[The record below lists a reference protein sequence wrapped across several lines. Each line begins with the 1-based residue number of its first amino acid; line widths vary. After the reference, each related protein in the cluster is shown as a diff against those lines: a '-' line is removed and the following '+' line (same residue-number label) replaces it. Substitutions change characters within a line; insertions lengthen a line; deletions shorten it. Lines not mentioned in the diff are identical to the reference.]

1 MKEQKKLSNTQGEL
15 YPNGQRARL
24 NQISRVVNRS
34 VVTGIIFLLLLLV
47 TQLLV
52 SSVTE
57 ECLETTMALNQYRLG
72 SKTLTSSVQSY
83 SVTGQQRYYDE
94 YMAEL
99 NEHKNRD
106 AALAVLK
113 KNDITDE
120 EWAKMN
126 ELAALS
132 NELVPLEEAAMA
144 AVQAGDMQSATDAVF
159 GTAYEDTIVQINT
172 LTETTINQV
181 QDRLAGKTRAMKFI
195 QYVVELLFVLSFIYI
210 SRQIGN
216 TIRFSKEKLLE
227 PIEQVSDQMVVLAEG
242 KLHERF
248 DMYEDESEVG
258 RMVKAINSM
267 KTNLSEIIEE
277 ISGTL
282 GQMGQGNYVMDIR
295 QNYVGDFSQI
305 KDSLLAIGDKMRDTL
320 TTLQDVTQQV
330 DGGSEQ
336 LSCAATDLAEGCTTQ
351 AMKVSELAGI
361 IDVLSANTLK
371 NAQEADEC
379 RKLSSS
385 AGMLLQT
392 GNAKMQELMSA
403 ITEISSCSEQ
413 INSIISTI
421 EQIADQTG
429 LLSLNASIEAAR
441 AGEAGKGFAVVADQV
456 KKLSE
461 ESAQAVNETTKLIE
475 ATIDAVTRGTDIA
488 NDTMAN
494 MEQVMLGAGSATE
507 KMSLIASLLN
517 EEAEKMQEI
526 NESISSVSSIVDNN
540 SATSQETAAISEEQQ
555 AQVETLVDLMNYF
568 KI

>member
-1 MKEQKKLSNTQGEL
+1 MKKQKKQPTPSTEL

-34 VVTGIIFLLLLLV
+34 VVTGIIFLLMLLV

-57 ECLETTMALNQYRLG
+57 DCLETTMALNQYRLG

-83 SVTGQQRYYDE
+83 AVTGQQRYYDE

-106 AALAVLK
+106 AALAILE

-120 EWAKMN
+120 EWTKMN
-126 ELAALS
+126 EIASLS

-144 AVQAGDMQSATDAVF
+144 AVQAGDMQSASDAVF
-159 GTAYEDTIVQINT
+159 GNAYEDTVVQINS

-181 QDRLAGKTRAMKFI
+181 QDRLAGKTRAMKLI
-195 QYVVELLFVLSFIYI
+195 QYAVELLFVLSFVYI
-210 SRQIGN
+210 SRQISN
-216 TIRFSKEKLLE
+216 TIRFSKEKLLQ
-227 PIEQVSDQMVVLAEG
+227 PIEQVSAQMVVLSEG
-242 KLHERF
+242 KLHESF

-267 KTNLSEIIEE
+267 KTNLSGIIEE

-282 GQMGQGNYVMDIR
+282 EQMGQGNYVMDIR
-295 QNYVGDFSQI
+295 QDYVGDFSQI

-361 IDVLSANTLK
+361 IDALSANTMK

-392 GNAKMQELMSA
+392 GNAKMQELMAA

-413 INSIISTI
+413 INSIINTI

-475 ATIDAVTRGTDIA
+475 ATIEAVTHSTNIA
-488 NDTMAN
+488 NETMAN
-494 MEQVMLGAGSATE
+494 MEQVMVGAGSATE
-507 KMSLIASLLN
+507 KMSLIAALLN

-526 NESISSVSSIVDNN
+526 NESISSVSAIVDNN
-540 SATSQETAAISEEQQ
+540 SATSEETAAISEQQQ
-555 AQVETLVDLMNYF
+555 AQVETLVGLIDYF

>member
-1 MKEQKKLSNTQGEL
+1 
-15 YPNGQRARL
+15 
-24 NQISRVVNRS
+24 
-34 VVTGIIFLLLLLV
+34 
-47 TQLLV
+47 
-52 SSVTE
+52 
-57 ECLETTMALNQYRLG
+57 
-72 SKTLTSSVQSY
+72 
-83 SVTGQQRYYDE
+83 
-94 YMAEL
+94 
-99 NEHKNRD
+99 
-106 AALAVLK
+106 
-113 KNDITDE
+113 
-120 EWAKMN
+120 
-126 ELAALS
+126 
-132 NELVPLEEAAMA
+132 
-144 AVQAGDMQSATDAVF
+144 
-159 GTAYEDTIVQINT
+159 
-172 LTETTINQV
+172 
-181 QDRLAGKTRAMKFI
+181 
-195 QYVVELLFVLSFIYI
+195 
-210 SRQIGN
+210 
-216 TIRFSKEKLLE
+216 
-227 PIEQVSDQMVVLAEG
+227 
-242 KLHERF
+242 
-248 DMYEDESEVG
+248 
-258 RMVKAINSM
+258 
-267 KTNLSEIIEE
+267 
-277 ISGTL
+277 
-282 GQMGQGNYVMDIR
+282 MDIR

-361 IDVLSANTLK
+361 IDVLSANTMK

-403 ITEISSCSEQ
+403 IAEISSCSEQ

-494 MEQVMLGAGSATE
+494 MEQVMIGAGSATE

-526 NESISSVSSIVDNN
+526 NESISSVSAIVDNN
-540 SATSQETAAISEEQQ
+540 SATSEETAAISEEQQ
-555 AQVETLVDLMNYF
+555 AQVETLVGLIDYF

>member
-1 MKEQKKLSNTQGEL
+1 MKEQKKLSHTQGEP

-83 SVTGQQRYYDE
+83 AVTGQQRYYDE

-120 EWAKMN
+120 EWTKMN

-159 GTAYEDTIVQINT
+159 GTVYEDTIVQINT

-282 GQMGQGNYVMDIR
+282 EQMGQGNYVMDIR

-403 ITEISSCSEQ
+403 IAEISSCSEQ

-494 MEQVMLGAGSATE
+494 MEQVMIGAGSATE

-526 NESISSVSSIVDNN
+526 NESISSVSAIVDNN
-540 SATSQETAAISEEQQ
+540 SATSEETAAISEEQQ
-555 AQVETLVDLMNYF
+555 AQVETLVGLIDYF

>member
-1 MKEQKKLSNTQGEL
+1 MKEQKKLSRTQGEP

-57 ECLETTMALNQYRLG
+57 DCLETTMALNQYRLG

-83 SVTGQQRYYDE
+83 AVTGQQRYYDE

-120 EWAKMN
+120 EWTKMN

-282 GQMGQGNYVMDIR
+282 EQMGQGNYVMDIR

-392 GNAKMQELMSA
+392 GNARMQELMSA
-403 ITEISSCSEQ
+403 IAEISSCSEQ

-494 MEQVMLGAGSATE
+494 MEQVMIGAGSATE

-540 SATSQETAAISEEQQ
+540 SATSEETAAISEEQQ
-555 AQVETLVDLMNYF
+555 AQVETLVGLIDYF

>member
-1 MKEQKKLSNTQGEL
+1 MKEQKKLSNAQGEP

-34 VVTGIIFLLLLLV
+34 VVTGIIFLLLLFV

-57 ECLETTMALNQYRLG
+57 DCLETTMALNQYRLG

-83 SVTGQQRYYDE
+83 AVTGQQRYYDE

-126 ELAALS
+126 ELASLS

-210 SRQIGN
+210 SRQISN

-494 MEQVMLGAGSATE
+494 MEQVMIGAGSATE

-555 AQVETLVDLMNYF
+555 AQVETLVGLIDYF

>member
-57 ECLETTMALNQYRLG
+57 DCLETTMALNQYRLG

-83 SVTGQQRYYDE
+83 AVTGQQRYYDE

-210 SRQIGN
+210 SRQISN

>member
-1 MKEQKKLSNTQGEL
+1 M
-15 YPNGQRARL
+15 
-24 NQISRVVNRS
+24 
-34 VVTGIIFLLLLLV
+34 
-47 TQLLV
+47 
-52 SSVTE
+52 
-57 ECLETTMALNQYRLG
+57 
-72 SKTLTSSVQSY
+72 
-83 SVTGQQRYYDE
+83 
-94 YMAEL
+94 
-99 NEHKNRD
+99 
-106 AALAVLK
+106 
-113 KNDITDE
+113 
-120 EWAKMN
+120 
-126 ELAALS
+126 
-132 NELVPLEEAAMA
+132 
-144 AVQAGDMQSATDAVF
+144 
-159 GTAYEDTIVQINT
+159 
-172 LTETTINQV
+172 

>member
-1 MKEQKKLSNTQGEL
+1 MKKQKKQPTPSTEL

-34 VVTGIIFLLLLLV
+34 VVTGIIFLLMLLV

-57 ECLETTMALNQYRLG
+57 DCLETTMALNQYRLG

-83 SVTGQQRYYDE
+83 AVTGQQRYYDE

-106 AALAVLK
+106 AALAILE

-120 EWAKMN
+120 EWTKMN
-126 ELAALS
+126 EIASLS

-144 AVQAGDMQSATDAVF
+144 AVQAGDMQSASDAVF
-159 GTAYEDTIVQINT
+159 GNAYEDTVVQINS

-181 QDRLAGKTRAMKFI
+181 QDRLAGKTRAMKLI
-195 QYVVELLFVLSFIYI
+195 QYAVELLFVLSFVYI
-210 SRQIGN
+210 SRQISN
-216 TIRFSKEKLLE
+216 TIRFSKEKLLQ
-227 PIEQVSDQMVVLAEG
+227 PIEQVSAQMVVLSEG
-242 KLHERF
+242 KLHESF

-267 KTNLSEIIEE
+267 KTNLSGIIEE

-282 GQMGQGNYVMDIR
+282 EQMGRGNYVMDIR
-295 QNYVGDFSQI
+295 QDYVGDFSQI

-361 IDVLSANTLK
+361 IDALSANTMK

-392 GNAKMQELMSA
+392 GNAKMQELMAA

-413 INSIISTI
+413 INSIINTI

-475 ATIDAVTRGTDIA
+475 ATIEAVTHSTNIA
-488 NDTMAN
+488 NETMAN
-494 MEQVMLGAGSATE
+494 MEQVMVGAGSATE
-507 KMSLIASLLN
+507 KMSLIAALLN

-526 NESISSVSSIVDNN
+526 NESISSVSAIVDNN
-540 SATSQETAAISEEQQ
+540 SATSEETAAISEQQQ
-555 AQVETLVDLMNYF
+555 AQVETLVGLIDYF

>member
-83 SVTGQQRYYDE
+83 AVTGQQRYYDE

-227 PIEQVSDQMVVLAEG
+227 PIEQVSDQMVVLADG